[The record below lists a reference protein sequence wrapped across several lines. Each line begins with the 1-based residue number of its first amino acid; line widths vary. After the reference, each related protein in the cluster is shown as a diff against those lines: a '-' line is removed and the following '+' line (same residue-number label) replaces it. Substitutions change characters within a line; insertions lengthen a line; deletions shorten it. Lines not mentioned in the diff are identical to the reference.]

1 MTNAMIKANPDLLAI
16 HPLDALEAD
25 EEGILLEHTF
35 MSFFDSYADIPE
47 YTDWMWN
54 TDQVSAYRYLKRML
68 QFIHWQ
74 ERPLHEYRLAHHGLS
89 EQSICDDFTEYR
101 ARFIH

>member
-1 MTNAMIKANPDLLAI
+1 MTNAMIKANLGLIAI
-16 HPLDALEAD
+16 HPLDALEVD

-54 TDQVSAYRYLKRML
+54 TDQVPAYRYLKRMACCSL
-68 QFIHWQ
+68 FS
-74 ERPLHEYRLAHHGLS
+74 GKN
-89 EQSICDDFTEYR
+89 
-101 ARFIH
+101 ARYTSTA